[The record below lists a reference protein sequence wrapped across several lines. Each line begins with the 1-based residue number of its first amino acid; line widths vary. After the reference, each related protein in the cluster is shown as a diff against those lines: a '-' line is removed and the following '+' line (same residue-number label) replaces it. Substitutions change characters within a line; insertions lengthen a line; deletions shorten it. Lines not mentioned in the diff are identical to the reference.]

1 MIARGPKSYPGTL
14 KRKDRLRKTAMGK
27 KTDRKYWQT
36 LASASVMGLHIV
48 SGTVVGLVMGIYL
61 DKWLQTKPWLTI
73 LFLIF
78 GIIAGFM
85 NMFRELRKIDDQG
98 AQKDKPAA

>member
-1 MIARGPKSYPGTL
+1 MVL
-14 KRKDRLRKTAMGK
+14 K
-27 KTDRKYWQT
+27 KTDRKYWQA
-36 LASASVMGLHIV
+36 LGGASVMGLHIV

-85 NMFRELRKIDDQG
+85 NMFRELRKIDDQT
-98 AQKDKPAA
+98 AQKDRPGA

>member
-1 MIARGPKSYPGTL
+1 MML
-14 KRKDRLRKTAMGK
+14 K
-27 KTDRKYWQT
+27 KTDRKYWQA
-36 LASASVMGLHIV
+36 LGGASVMGLHIV

-85 NMFRELRKIDDQG
+85 NMFRELRKIDDQTV
-98 AQKDKPAA
+98 QKDRPET